1 MEKTSRALR
10 SPLRCKMKIWRQN
23 EPDAA
28 IHVSTK
34 DMSDTGVFV
43 LSDNEGLALP
53 IGTLLYG
60 QVLGMPVEA
69 PVLLMEVVRESDEGI
84 GLRFKIED

>member
-1 MEKTSRALR
+1 MENTTGALR
-10 SPLRCKMKIWRQN
+10 SPLRCKMKIWKQN

-28 IHVSTK
+28 VHVTTK

-43 LSDNEGLALP
+43 LIDNEGLALP

-60 QVLGMPVEA
+60 QVLEMPFEA
-69 PVLLMEVVRESDEGI
+69 PVLLMEVVRESDDGI
-84 GLRFKIED
+84 GLRFKTED